1 MQTAKIKTEHFDI
14 AVIGGGAAGM
24 LAAICA
30 SEGGKKVALIEKNNS
45 LGKKLLLTGNGRC
58 NLTQANFSKSDFI
71 GKLGKNGRFLFSAL
85 AAFGPHETMDFF
97 EDLGIRLKTEKDG
110 RVFPASNKARDV
122 LDVLEKALKRNK
134 VKIMLGR
141 NVIGLEM
148 KDGKIDYI
156 NVVETQL
163 IASPHCNAS
172 LRKEKIQAAN
182 FILSTGGK
190 SYPAT
195 GSTGD
200 GYSWLAAIGHTLVS
214 TAPALVPV
222 RTKETWVKDLQ
233 GISLADAGIYL
244 VRNNR
249 RINLGIGEIIFTH
262 FGISGP
268 AIINASKFIGEHLG
282 DDKVFLELDLLPAL
296 DISELEKKFKTD
308 LDRHKKKD
316 LKNYLGEYFPQKLA
330 EKIMELAGIEKDRKI
345 HSVTRAER
353 TDLIRLMKNLRLTVA
368 SLLDFNQA
376 MVTRGGASLKEV
388 DPQTM
393 RSKIVKNL
401 FLAGEVL
408 DLDGPTGGY
417 NLQIAWTTGHASGQ
431 SAAENFD
438 KHPE

>member
-1 MQTAKIKTEHFDI
+1 
-14 AVIGGGAAGM
+14 
-24 LAAICA
+24 
-30 SEGGKKVALIEKNNS
+30 
-45 LGKKLLLTGNGRC
+45 
-58 NLTQANFSKSDFI
+58 
-71 GKLGKNGRFLFSAL
+71 
-85 AAFGPHETMDFF
+85 
-97 EDLGIRLKTEKDG
+97 
-110 RVFPASNKARDV
+110 
-122 LDVLEKALKRNK
+122 
-134 VKIMLGR
+134 
-141 NVIGLEM
+141 
-148 KDGKIDYI
+148 
-156 NVVETQL
+156 
-163 IASPHCNAS
+163 
-172 LRKEKIQAAN
+172 
-182 FILSTGGK
+182 
-190 SYPAT
+190 
-195 GSTGD
+195 
-200 GYSWLAAIGHTLVS
+200 HTLVS

>member
-1 MQTAKIKTEHFDI
+1 MRTNKIKKEYFDV
-14 AVIGGGAAGM
+14 AVIGGGPAGM
-24 LAAICA
+24 LAAIAA
-30 SEGGKKVALIEKNNS
+30 SQTGARVVLIEKNAA

-58 NLTQANFSKSDFI
+58 NITQANFSQHDFI
-71 GKLGKNGRFLFSAL
+71 AKLGKNGRFLFYYLSV
-85 AAFGPHETMDFF
+85 FGPQETMSFF
-97 EDLGIRLKTEKDG
+97 ENFGLRLKKEKDG
-110 RVFPASNKARDV
+110 RVFPRSDRAGDV
-122 LDVLEKALKRNK
+122 LQTLEKALKKNGVEIK
-134 VKIMLGR
+134 LGR
-141 NVIGLEM
+141 SITALEM
-148 KDGKIDYI
+148 QDGKIDHI
-156 NVVETQL
+156 SVVETSTTETRL
-163 IASPHCNAS
+163 LAS
-172 LRKEKIQAAN
+172 LQKEKIQAAN
-182 FILSTGGK
+182 FILATGGK

-214 TAPALVPV
+214 PAPALAPV

-249 RINLGIGEIIFTH
+249 RIDLGIGEIIFTH

-296 DISELEKKFKTD
+296 DISELEEKFKID
-308 LDRHKKKD
+308 LDQHKKKD